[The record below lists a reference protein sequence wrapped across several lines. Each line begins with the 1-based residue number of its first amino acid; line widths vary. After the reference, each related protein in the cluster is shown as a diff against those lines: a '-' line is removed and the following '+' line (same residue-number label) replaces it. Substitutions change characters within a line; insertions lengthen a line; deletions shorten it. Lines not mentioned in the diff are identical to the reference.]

1 MTISAQL
8 VKELRERTG
17 AGMMECKNILAEA
30 EGDIEKAI
38 ELLRKKGLAKA
49 DKKAGR
55 IAAEGIMMS
64 ALSADGR
71 SGVILEINCETD
83 FVAKNE
89 DFLGFAKQA
98 ADIVLSGA
106 ATDMAQL
113 LDAPLNGA
121 TVEEARR
128 TLVAK
133 LGENINLRRFARYA
147 RSEAGAVAAYLHGG
161 RIGVLLEV
169 AGSHANLAELARDIA
184 MHVAAMKP
192 EFTRTSD
199 VPADRVAKEKEI
211 LTAQATESGKP
222 AEIIEKMIVGR
233 LNKNL
238 AELCLLNQPFV
249 KNPDLTIEALQKNYG
264 DAQVLQFVRFEVGE
278 GIEKAETASFAE
290 EVMAQVR
297 G

>member
-55 IAAEGIMMS
+55 VAAEGVMVS
-64 ALSADGR
+64 AVSADGR

-113 LDAPLNGA
+113 LDAALDGA
-121 TVEEARR
+121 SVEETRR
-128 TLVAK
+128 TLVAR
-133 LGENINLRRFARYA
+133 LGENINLRRFVRYA
-147 RSEAGAVAAYLHGG
+147 RSESGAVSAYLHGG
-161 RIGVLLEV
+161 RIGVLLEMS
-169 AGSHANLAELARDIA
+169 GSHAKLGELARDIA

-192 EFTRTSD
+192 EYARTEE
-199 VPADRVAKEKEI
+199 VPAERVAKEKEI
-211 LTAQATESGKP
+211 LTAQAAESGKP
-222 AEIIEKMIVGR
+222 VEIIEKMIVGR

-249 KNPDLTIEALQKNYG
+249 KNPDQTIEALQKSYG
-264 DAQVLQFVRFEVGE
+264 DAQVVRFARYEVGE